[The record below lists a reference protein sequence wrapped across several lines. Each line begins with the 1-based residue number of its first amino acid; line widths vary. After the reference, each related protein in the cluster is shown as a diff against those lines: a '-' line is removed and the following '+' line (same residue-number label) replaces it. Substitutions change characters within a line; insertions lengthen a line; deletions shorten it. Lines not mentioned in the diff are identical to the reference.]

1 MKHKPGTFAETGG
14 KYVYNEQ
21 YHQNFKH
28 NCNEDKV
35 GDLILLYV
43 KRGQCTWFSLDRNRF

>member
-1 MKHKPGTFAETGG
+1 MTVKIDSGIYKKTIP
-14 KYVYNEQ
+14 KEQ
-21 YHQNFKH
+21 YQQRLKQS
-28 NCNEDKV
+28 CNKDKV